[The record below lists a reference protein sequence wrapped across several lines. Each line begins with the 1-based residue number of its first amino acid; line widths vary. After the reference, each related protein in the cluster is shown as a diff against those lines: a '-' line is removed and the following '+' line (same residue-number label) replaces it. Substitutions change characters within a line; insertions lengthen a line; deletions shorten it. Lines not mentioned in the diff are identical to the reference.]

1 MIDLETFIHD
11 MCDTTIF
18 RMFKY
23 KRVYTPHEMA
33 EKYSDESEYE
43 NGGYAVH
50 VYIRNAIELPDG
62 DVLLKLEEVLTQDW
76 EEPEE
81 TPMEKIYRYEKLSD
95 IVLYEYEVDNK
106 IDE

>member
-1 MIDLETFIHD
+1 MDLETFIHD
-11 MCDTTIF
+11 VCDTTVF

-43 NGGYAVH
+43 NGGYAVE

-76 EEPEE
+76 EELEEEPEGE
-81 TPMEKIYRYEKLSD
+81 PKDRVYRYEKLSD
-95 IVLYEYEVDNK
+95 IVLYEYEVDN
-106 IDE
+106 

>member
-11 MCDTTIF
+11 MCDTTIY

-23 KRVYTPHEMA
+23 KKVYTPHEMA
-33 EKYSDESEYE
+33 EKYTDESEYE
-43 NGGYAVH
+43 NGGYGVR

-62 DVLLKLEEVLTQDW
+62 DVLLKLEEILTEDW
-76 EEPEE
+76 EELEE
-81 TPMEKIYRYEKLSD
+81 PRNKVYRYEKLSD

-106 IDE
+106 IDK